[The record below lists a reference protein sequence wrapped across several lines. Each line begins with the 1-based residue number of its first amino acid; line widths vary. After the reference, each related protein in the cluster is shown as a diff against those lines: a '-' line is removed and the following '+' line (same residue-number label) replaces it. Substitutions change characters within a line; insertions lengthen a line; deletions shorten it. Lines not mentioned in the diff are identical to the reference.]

1 MPHFAAFI
9 AANWPVRQRHN
20 AGEPPPSPIIGLQ
33 GLLEPQEL
41 LELEG
46 LLKPQEFLAAIDSS
60 HPID

>member
-20 AGEPPPSPIIGLQ
+20 AGEPPPPIIGLQ
-33 GLLEPQEL
+33 GLLGPQEL

>member
-20 AGEPPPSPIIGLQ
+20 AGEPPPLIGLQ
-33 GLLEPQEL
+33 GLLGPQEL

>member
-1 MPHFAAFI
+1 MR
-9 AANWPVRQRHN
+9 VSL
-20 AGEPPPSPIIGLQ
+20 PPSPIIGLQ